1 MTVSGAMGSTDAR
14 RGALMV
20 LGALVAGLGV
30 ALALAWFMYSLI
42 HVSEM
47 RLSQTDQVQMLDF
60 VRLKREE
67 LVERKDRK
75 PEKPEVTQE
84 PEAPPNLDQS
94 ASDAGQTLAVS
105 APTPLGTG
113 IGLERSGI
121 GIGSADGEYLPIVKV
136 APIYPRRALAR
147 GIEGTC
153 VVRYSVTTLGTVRD
167 VEVVSGQCSDPIFEH
182 PSIEAAK
189 RFKYKPRVIDGT
201 ALEVHGVYN
210 MFHYERSVAG
220 KEDGS

>member
-1 MTVSGAMGSTDAR
+1 MVAGAA
-14 RGALMV
+14 
-20 LGALVAGLGV
+20 VAGLGM
-30 ALALAWFMYSLI
+30 ALALAWFMYTLI
-42 HVSEM
+42 HVSEL
-47 RLSQTDQVQMLDF
+47 RLSQAEQIQMLDF

-67 LVERKDRK
+67 IAERKDRK
-75 PEKPEVTQE
+75 PERPQVNEA
-84 PEAPPNLDQS
+84 PEAPPTMDQS
-94 ASDAGQTLAVS
+94 TADTGQTLAVS
-105 APTPLGTG
+105 APVPVDAGL
-113 IGLERSGI
+113 GLERSGI

-153 VVRYSVTTLGTVRD
+153 LVKYSVTTLGTVKD
-167 VEVVSGQCSDPIFEH
+167 VEVVSGQCADPIFEH

-201 ALEVHGVYN
+201 AVEVHGVYN

-220 KEDGS
+220 KEGNGS